1 MKNLLIIGYGV
12 VGEAVYKGLDKDPS
26 NYIQIMDPPKD
37 MNPLDDGIND
47 YADYNYYD
55 GIVICVPTP
64 QGPTGECDDML
75 VEQYHYDIRKHA
87 TRVPIL
93 IKSTISP
100 ELIELLQDDK
110 FLTTNPE
117 FLTEADSKEEFLH
130 QRFAIFGGHQ
140 CMYWYSLFMNAGI
153 RMDNRKFTDIR
164 TACFAKYTI
173 NSFLATKVIFF
184 NELKSMFGENG
195 FDELTELVGMDD
207 RIGNSHMMVP
217 GPDRKY
223 GFGGMCFPKDTSA
236 FVKSG
241 KGKLTLLE
249 KAREINDDIQED
261 RRWI

>member
-1 MKNLLIIGYGV
+1 MLI
-12 VGEAVYKGLDKDPS
+12 
-26 NYIQIMDPPKD
+26 
-37 MNPLDDGIND
+37 
-47 YADYNYYD
+47 
-55 GIVICVPTP
+55 
-64 QGPTGECDDML
+64 
-75 VEQYHYDIRKHA
+75 EQYHYDIRKHA
-87 TRVPIL
+87 IEVPIL

-100 ELIELLQDDK
+100 ELIELLAGDK

-117 FLTEADSKEEFLH
+117 FLTEADSKEEFLN

-140 CMYWYSLFMNAGI
+140 CRYWYSMFMNAGI

-184 NELKSMFGENG
+184 NELKQVFGEDG

-217 GPDRKY
+217 GPDKKM

-241 KGKLTLLE
+241 GGKLKLLA
-249 KAREINDDIQED
+249 KACEINKEL
-261 RRWI
+261 R